1 MSFAQVYTR
10 SVVGLHAPA
19 VIIEVHLSQGLPAL
33 TIVGLPEAAVR
44 ESKDRVRSAI
54 LNSGFQF
61 PNRRLTI
68 NLAPADLPK
77 DGARLDLPI
86 AIGILA
92 ASDQLDPEVLSGFEF
107 IGELALNGELRQVT
121 GSLAVARAIKAEDLV
136 QKKQQRQNTETLLN
150 KDTLPKRQLSEKQP
164 SSTDL
169 LNKLTEEPLTEPQ
182 QSRQLIVP
190 KANGAEASR
199 VEGIEV
205 LAAQN
210 LKAVCDHLQALAYPS
225 EQIEQLQVVAPTP
238 AQQHAGYKVDLAD
251 VKGQHHARRAL
262 EIAAAGGHSLL
273 FTGPPGSGKTLM
285 ASRLP
290 TILPDL
296 SAEDALEVASTYS
309 VADSDYDY
317 GTRPFRQVHHT
328 ISAVALVGGGSRPKP
343 GEITLANKGVLFL
356 DELPEFER
364 AVLEVLRQPLEAK
377 QITISRANSQMTFP
391 ANFQLV
397 AAMNPCPCGYD
408 GDASGRCRCRP
419 EQIKRYQDKLSG
431 PLLDR
436 IDLHI
441 TVPALP
447 IADLQNAQAG
457 ESSEQVRLRVAAAHQ
472 RQLQRQ
478 QKVNNQLSPSEIDDY
493 VPLGEGEQQLLQLAQ
508 QRLNLSARGYHR
520 VLRVARTIADLAD
533 SDGVTSIHISEAL
546 SYRSK

>member
-10 SVVGLHAPA
+10 SVVGLHAPK

-121 GSLAVARAIKAEDLV
+121 GSLAVARAIKAEALAAEVIAKSKKHDKVALRSEEVEPSDL
-136 QKKQQRQNTETLLN
+136 
-150 KDTLPKRQLSEKQP
+150 
-164 SSTDL
+164 STTA
-169 LNKLTEEPLTEPQ
+169 KIP
-182 QSRQLIVP
+182 QLIVP
-190 KANGAEASR
+190 LINGAEASR

-205 LAAQN
+205 LAAES
-210 LKAVCDHLQALAYPS
+210 LKAVCDHLQSLTHPQATYEILK
-225 EQIEQLQVVAPTP
+225 VVEP
-238 AQQHAGYKVDLAD
+238 AAKQPHVGYQVDLAD

-343 GEITLANKGVLFL
+343 GEITLANRGVLFL
-356 DELPEFER
+356 DELPEFDR

-408 GDASGRCRCRP
+408 GDSSGRCRCRP

-447 IADLQNAQAG
+447 ISDLQNAQAG
-457 ESSEQVRLRVAAAHQ
+457 ESSEQVRIRVSAAHK
-472 RQLQRQ
+472 RQLDRQ
-478 QKVNNQLSPSEIDDY
+478 KKVNNELSPSEIDDY
-493 VPLGEGEQQLLQLAQ
+493 VALGESEQQLLQLAQ

-533 SDGVTSIHISEAL
+533 SEGITSVHLSEAL

>member
-10 SVVGLHAPA
+10 SVVGLHAPK

-33 TIVGLPEAAVR
+33 TIVGLPEATVR

-92 ASDQLDPEVLSGFEF
+92 ASDQLDPEVLSAFEF

-121 GSLAVARAIKAEDLV
+121 GSLAVARAIKAEALAMKAIEKS
-136 QKKQQRQNTETLLN
+136 KKLEQA
-150 KDTLPKRQLSEKQP
+150 
-164 SSTDL
+164 
-169 LNKLTEEPLTEPQ
+169 TEEVDDSLQLTLSTPPMF
-182 QSRQLIVP
+182 STTTPQLIVP
-190 KANGAEASR
+190 IMNGAEASR
-199 VEGIEV
+199 VEGIEI
-205 LAAQN
+205 LGAES
-210 LKAVCDHLQALAYPS
+210 LKAVCDHLQSLTNPHANYEKLDIVES
-225 EQIEQLQVVAPTP
+225 AP
-238 AQQHAGYKVDLAD
+238 AKAHMGYKVDLAD

-290 TILPDL
+290 TILPEL

-317 GTRPFRQVHHT
+317 GTRPFRAIHHT

-343 GEITLANKGVLFL
+343 GEITLANRGVLFL

-364 AVLEVLRQPLEAK
+364 SVLEVLRQPLEAK

-457 ESSEQVRLRVAAAHQ
+457 ESSEQVRTRVSAAHK
-472 RQLQRQ
+472 RQLARQ
-478 QKVNNQLSPSEIDDY
+478 DKVNNELSPSELDEY
-493 VPLGEGEQQLLQLAQ
+493 VSLGEGEQQLLQMAQ

-533 SDGVTSIHISEAL
+533 STDVSSVHVSEAL
-546 SYRSK
+546 SYRGK

>member
-10 SVVGLHAPA
+10 SVVGLHAPQ

-33 TIVGLPEAAVR
+33 TIVGLPAAAVR

-92 ASDQLDPEVLSGFEF
+92 ASGQLEPEVLSGFEF
-107 IGELALNGELRQVT
+107 IGELALNGELRQVS
-121 GSLAVARAIKAEDLV
+121 GSLAVARAMKAESLV
-136 QKKQQRQNTETLLN
+136 AKSAIADEQE
-150 KDTLPKRQLSEKQP
+150 PRQLQH
-164 SSTDL
+164 L
-169 LNKLTEEPLTEPQ
+169 RQL
-182 QSRQLIVP
+182 RQLIVP
-190 KANGAEASR
+190 IDNGAEASR
-199 VEGIEV
+199 VEGVEI
-205 LAAQN
+205 LGARS
-210 LKAVCDHLQALAYPS
+210 LKAVCDHLQSLADPS
-225 EQIEQLQVVAPTP
+225 VITERLEIVTPSP
-238 AQQHAGYKVDLAD
+238 AQHIGYQVDLAD

-296 SAEDALEVASTYS
+296 SDEDALEVASTYS

-356 DELPEFER
+356 DELPEFDR
-364 AVLEVLRQPLEAK
+364 TVLEVLRQPLEAK

-408 GDASGRCRCRP
+408 GDGSGRCRCRP

-457 ESSEQVRLRVAAAHQ
+457 ETSAQVRIRVTAAHKQ
-472 RQLQRQ
+472 QLKRQK
-478 QKVNNQLSPSEIDDY
+478 KVNNELSPSEIDKY
-493 VPLGEGEQQLLQLAQ
+493 IQLGEGEQQLLQLAQ

-533 SDGVTSIHISEAL
+533 STDITSAHVSEAL

>member
-10 SVVGLHAPA
+10 SVVGLHAPK

-107 IGELALNGELRQVT
+107 IGELALNGNLRQVT
-121 GSLAVARAIKAEDLV
+121 GSLAVARAIKAE
-136 QKKQQRQNTETLLN
+136 
-150 KDTLPKRQLSEKQP
+150 QLAVKSSSSSEQ
-164 SSTDL
+164 S
-169 LNKLTEEPLTEPQ
+169 LTEQLAAELT
-182 QSRQLIVP
+182 SVKLIVP
-190 KANGAEASR
+190 MDNGAEASR
-199 VEGIEV
+199 VEGVEV
-205 LAAQN
+205 LGAHS
-210 LKAVCDHLQALAYPS
+210 LKAVCDHLQSLANPS
-225 EQIEQLQVVAPTP
+225 IPNESLAVVTPSPAP
-238 AQQHAGYKVDLAD
+238 QHVGYQVDLAD

-262 EIAAAGGHSLL
+262 EIAAAGGHSIL

-296 SAEDALEVASTYS
+296 SDEDALEVASTYS

-356 DELPEFER
+356 DELPEFDR
-364 AVLEVLRQPLEAK
+364 TVLEVLRQPLEAK

-408 GDASGRCRCRP
+408 GDTSGRCRCRP

-457 ESSEQVRLRVAAAHQ
+457 ETSEQVRVRVIAAHKHQ
-472 RQLQRQ
+472 MQRQ
-478 QKVNNQLSPSEIDDY
+478 QKVNNELSPSEIDKY
-493 VPLGEGEQQLLQLAQ
+493 IQLGEGEQQLLQLAQ

-520 VLRVARTIADLAD
+520 VLRVARTIADLSD
-533 SDGVTSIHISEAL
+533 SVDITSVHVSEAL

>member
-10 SVVGLHAPA
+10 SVVGLHAPK

-121 GSLAVARAIKAEDLV
+121 GSLAVARAMKAEVLAL
-136 QKKQQRQNTETLLN
+136 KA
-150 KDTLPKRQLSEKQP
+150 LPVSENDESELDEGQQLSLP
-164 SSTDL
+164 T
-169 LNKLTEEPLTEPQ
+169 P
-182 QSRQLIVP
+182 QLIVP
-190 KANGAEASR
+190 INNGAEASR
-199 VEGIEV
+199 VDGISV

-210 LKAVCDHLQALAYPS
+210 LKAVCNHLQSLTDSSLLDERLAIVQPS
-225 EQIEQLQVVAPTP
+225 PT
-238 AQQHAGYKVDLAD
+238 QQHVGYQVDLAD

-328 ISAVALVGGGSRPKP
+328 ISAVALVGGGCHFPQ
-343 GEITLANKGVLFL
+343 TLSKF
-356 DELPEFER
+356 
-364 AVLEVLRQPLEAK
+364 
-377 QITISRANSQMTFP
+377 
-391 ANFQLV
+391 
-397 AAMNPCPCGYD
+397 
-408 GDASGRCRCRP
+408 
-419 EQIKRYQDKLSG
+419 
-431 PLLDR
+431 
-436 IDLHI
+436 HI
-441 TVPALP
+441 TCH
-447 IADLQNAQAG
+447 N
-457 ESSEQVRLRVAAAHQ
+457 RYY
-472 RQLQRQ
+472 RQGDI
-478 QKVNNQLSPSEIDDY
+478 K
-493 VPLGEGEQQLLQLAQ
+493 
-508 QRLNLSARGYHR
+508 
-520 VLRVARTIADLAD
+520 
-533 SDGVTSIHISEAL
+533 
-546 SYRSK
+546 

>member
-10 SVVGLHAPA
+10 SVVGLHAPQ

-92 ASDQLDPEVLSGFEF
+92 ASDQLDPAVLGAFEF

-121 GSLAVARAIKAEDLV
+121 GSLAVARAIKAEAL
-136 QKKQQRQNTETLLN
+136 QEQ
-150 KDTLPKRQLSEKQP
+150 
-164 SSTDL
+164 
-169 LNKLTEEPLTEPQ
+169 
-182 QSRQLIVP
+182 RQLIVP
-190 KANGAEASR
+190 SVNGAEASR
-199 VEGIEV
+199 VEGVVV

-210 LKAVCDHLQALAYPS
+210 LKAVCEHLQALADPNAAD
-225 EQIEQLQVVAPTP
+225 ERLQVVAPSP
-238 AQQHAGYKVDLAD
+238 AQQHAGYQVDLAD

-273 FTGPPGSGKTLM
+273 FTGPPGSGKTLL

-309 VADSDYDY
+309 VANSDYDY

-343 GEITLANKGVLFL
+343 GEITLANRGILFL
-356 DELPEFER
+356 DELPEFDR
-364 AVLEVLRQPLEAK
+364 SVLEVLRQPLEAK
-377 QITISRANSQMTFP
+377 QITISRANSQITFP

-447 IADLQNAQAG
+447 IADLQNSKAG
-457 ESSEQVRLRVAAAHQ
+457 ESSEIVRSRVAAAHK
-472 RQLQRQ
+472 RQLTRQ
-478 QKVNNQLSPSEIDDY
+478 HKVNNELSPSELDKY
-493 VPLGEGEQQLLQLAQ
+493 VQLGEGEQQLLQLAQ

-533 SDGVTSIHISEAL
+533 SVDITSAHVSEAL